1 MRVNGVEIGNDDLC
15 VLERGER
22 GLLPQNRWVPDG
34 LDVSRG
40 RRMGFG
46 LGGSDRVAGVGACM
60 CVRDVGWRRFLGPG
74 VRSSRVGSV
83 W

>member
-1 MRVNGVEIGNDDLC
+1 MRVTGVEIGNDDLC

-40 RRMGFG
+40 RRADLMGFG
-46 LGGSDRVAGVGACM
+46 LGGSDR
-60 CVRDVGWRRFLGPG
+60 
-74 VRSSRVGSV
+74 SSRNSADSLVVLPGLVPSSMSA
-83 W
+83 